1 MWLQDN
7 PRRRAERSDQIRTG
21 INSWYSFDFT
31 CDQSK
36 QLPGARPHRAT
47 GAGLRPKQNIYARIV
62 VREAGE
68 RTSELVK
75 LWERGW
81 ERFGLPGGTDRENRA
96 WFKWTTGWYKQ
107 RELSLVQVNYWG
119 IQTKRTESG
128 SSELPGDKTGRTETD
143 SSELPGDTKRQNW
156 AWFKW
161 TTGGYKQKEPSLVQV
176 NYRLIK
182 TERTKPDSSEL
193 LGDTNRS
200 NRDWFKWTTGW

>member
-31 CDQSK
+31 CDQSM

-62 VREAGE
+62 VKRGGGE
-68 RTSELVK
+68 TSELVK

-81 ERFGLPGGTDRENRA
+81 ERFGLPGGTEREKRA

-107 RELSLVQVNYWG
+107 RELSFVQVNCCG
-119 IQTKRTESG
+119 MQIERTKPG
-128 SSELPGDKTGRTETD
+128 SSELPGDKNRENRTG
-143 SSELPGDTKRQNW
+143 SSELPGDT
-156 AWFKW
+156 
-161 TTGGYKQKEPSLVQV
+161 
-176 NYRLIK
+176 
-182 TERTKPDSSEL
+182 ERTELGSSEL
-193 LGDTNRS
+193 LGDTNRE
-200 NRDWFKWTTGW
+200 NWAWFNWTTGW